1 MKRLQVMKRIIMLV
15 EVEGNEQQQAYYDV
29 LQDMI
34 EERAICGY
42 FTLVD
47 NGEAVD
53 DLPDYMEYEKNNLIP
68 VIAAN
73 EADFIRLTGKMGNKH
88 GSINDDNL

>member
-1 MKRLQVMKRIIMLV
+1 VKRIIMLV
-15 EVEGNEQQQAYYDV
+15 EVEDLDQQQYFYDV
-29 LQDMI
+29 LQEMI
-34 EERAICGY
+34 EDRSLCGY

-47 NGEAVD
+47 NGKEVD
-53 DLPDYMEYEKNNLIP
+53 DLPDYMGYEKHNLIP

-73 EADFIRLTGKMGNKH
+73 EKDFISKTKELENKH